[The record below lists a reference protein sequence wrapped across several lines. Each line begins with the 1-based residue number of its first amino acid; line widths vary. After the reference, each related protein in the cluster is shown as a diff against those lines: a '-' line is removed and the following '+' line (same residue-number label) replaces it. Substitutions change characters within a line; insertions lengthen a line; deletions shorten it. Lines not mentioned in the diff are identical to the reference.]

1 MISRKRWCARQRS
14 CSAARPNQ
22 LIDELSLFVNPV
34 AIGNGLRIFSVRT
47 PLALVKSVE
56 YGSGVVINTY
66 KQ

>member
-1 MISRKRWCARQRS
+1 
-14 CSAARPNQ
+14 